1 MLGEPGRETR
11 LWVALLDQV
20 PDPAAPPPDVVLV
33 RATEGQPEQAL
44 AHGLPTLQTVIDTQG
59 PAVEAVRDCWPQ
71 VLQAALALARHQDAR
86 QIIGLLADR
95 PPGHVPPSLRAHL
108 ARGRALLNA
117 AEGRPDTVQADL
129 QTAIDAFA
137 KLAYPYWH
145 AVTQTDL
152 AAWHTDHHQPDQAG
166 PLLEQAIA
174 ILTPL
179 RAAPALTR
187 AHALAHVTS
196 DRIAT

>member
-1 MLGEPGRETR
+1 VLGEPGRETR

-44 AHGLPTLQTVIDTQG
+44 AHGLPTLQTAIDTQG
-59 PAVEAVRDCWPQ
+59 PAVEAVRDCWPH
-71 VLQAALALARHQDAR
+71 VLQAALALARHQDAHR
-86 QIIGLLADR
+86 IVSLLADR
-95 PPGHVPPSLRAHL
+95 PPGHVPPYLRAHL